1 MTLTQKEGTQL
12 YSSLSAQVP
21 DGFVDEDSS
30 MLGGNF
36 GCELIRAIQII
47 SSLTCN
53 LSGGLLVFELDG
65 ISSNSVLK
73 SVASVA
79 NCSFFLRLG

>member
-1 MTLTQKEGTQL
+1 MGINFDFDPEKGIQL

-36 GCELIRAIQII
+36 DYQ
-47 SSLTCN
+47 
-53 LSGGLLVFELDG
+53 LS
-65 ISSNSVLK
+65 
-73 SVASVA
+73 
-79 NCSFFLRLG
+79 